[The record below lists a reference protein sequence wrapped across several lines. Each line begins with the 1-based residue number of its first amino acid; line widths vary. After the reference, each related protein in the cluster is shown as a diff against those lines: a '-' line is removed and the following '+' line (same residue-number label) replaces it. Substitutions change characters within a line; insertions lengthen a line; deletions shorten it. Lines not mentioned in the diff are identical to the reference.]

1 MKKALLSLT
10 SLVLF
15 TFSTFQLRADSVLTT
30 ITVGNGGSGI
40 AANPRTNKIYVAV
53 DQTGQVV
60 VIDGKTQQITA
71 RIDIG
76 RDTHSVAVNALTNR
90 IYATSCS
97 FSAAA
102 CHIAVIDGRKDT
114 LITDIPIAS
123 GDAVG
128 LQGLAVNPVTNRI
141 YASDGDNQEYIAID
155 GQTNTIITQVIV
167 PSTPGGIAVN
177 PKTNRI
183 FIAGVGFPGLVMV
196 YDGATNTQVATIPED
211 FGVENVAVNF
221 RLDRAYVTAQDKVI
235 VVDGAAN
242 QEVARVPAGPFANG
256 VDVNLLNNKVYVTN
270 SNGGSVT
277 IIDGNTNQVLQ
288 TLPIPATFPESIA
301 VDLANGLTYVTD
313 SDKVIVL
320 QPN

>member
-1 MKKALLSLT
+1 M
-10 SLVLF
+10 
-15 TFSTFQLRADSVLTT
+15 
-30 ITVGNGGSGI
+30 
-40 AANPRTNKIYVAV
+40 
-53 DQTGQVV
+53 
-60 VIDGKTQQITA
+60 VIDGKTQQVTG
-71 RIDIG
+71 RVTIDTG
-76 RDTHSVAVNALTNR
+76 NNANFMAVNPLTNR
-90 IYATSCS
+90 VYAT
-97 FSAAA
+97 A
-102 CHIAVIDGRKDT
+102 CNSGACKIAVIDGKSNSV
-114 LITDIPIAS
+114 ITDIPIAS

-141 YASDGDNQEYIAID
+141 YASDGDNQQYIAID

-196 YDGATNTQVATIPED
+196 YDGATNSQVATIPED
-211 FGVENVAVNF
+211 FGLENVAVNF

-288 TLPIPATFPESIA
+288 TLPIPATFPESVA

-313 SDKVIVL
+313 SDQVIVL

>member
-1 MKKALLSLT
+1 MKKATLSLSTLVLSIFLLSL
-10 SLVLF
+10 
-15 TFSTFQLRADSVLTT
+15 QLRADSVLTT
-30 ITVGNGGSGI
+30 ITVGNGASGI
-40 AANPRTNKIYVAV
+40 AANPKTNKIYVG
-53 DQTGQVV
+53 DSGQVV
-60 VIDGKTQQITA
+60 VIDGKTQKVTDRIT
-71 RIDIG
+71 IDTGNNANFI
-76 RDTHSVAVNALTNR
+76 AVNVLTNR
-90 IYATSCS
+90 IYAT
-97 FSAAA
+97 A
-102 CHIAVIDGRKDT
+102 CNSGACKIAVIDGRNNKV
-114 LITDIPIAS
+114 ITDIPIAS

-211 FGVENVAVNF
+211 FGVENVTVNF
-221 RLDRAYVTAQDKVI
+221 RLDRAYVSAQDKVI